1 MEGKECWEGP
11 SIDLVEQAHRLTL
24 ADFVIEVCARH
35 GDREAL
41 VFDDPLRGHA
51 TVRWTYSDLERQSR
65 AVAAALIR
73 RGVGLGTRVALV
85 LGNRPE
91 MVAAIFGIALAGGV
105 AVPVSTFASP
115 PELKDILVRSAAAG
129 VMTQSKLLDR
139 DLAAEISR
147 LACSEEVPFLG
158 WCHLVDEPG
167 WPGEPAAGEARR
179 TERRRHAVSPGDPG
193 LILFSSGTTSE
204 PKGMVHVHR
213 APTLQFWLL
222 ADVFRRQA
230 GSRVWAPLPLFW
242 TAGLTTALGPTL
254 AGGGCFVLQETFDAG
269 KALSLLQRERV
280 TEPYTLP
287 HQAAALAEHD
297 SWAATD
303 LSALREVYG
312 KSVFTRHPSVAGDT
326 TWTMPVGYG
335 MSETCGTIVSHR
347 WDNSRQ
353 EMKASTGRLLPGSRL
368 KVVDPDTG
376 ALLGADADGELA
388 VAGPTVIDRYVGKT
402 REESLDPDGFLRTGD
417 VGYVDA
423 DGAVHWTG
431 RRTEMIKTGGA
442 NVSPAELEFALRA
455 CPDVR
460 RAKVVGLPDG
470 RLGEVVVLCVEP
482 SAAACPTERSLKDF
496 LAARLASYKVPRHVL
511 FFAPGEMPS
520 TSGDA
525 KIRDSELIALAA
537 ARLGKLRLAPP
548 CVRYVTEARSRPS
561 AKNAT
566 APPRSPRS
574 RTGRAAPKGAF
585 QNPPPAGTWPTPT

>member
-1 MEGKECWEGP
+1 LTTWQGP
-11 SIDLVEQAHRLTL
+11 SIDSVRQAHQLTL
-24 ADFVIEVCARH
+24 GDFLIEVCARH
-35 GDREAL
+35 ADREAL
-41 VFDDPLRGHA
+41 VFNDPLRDEV
-51 TVRWTYSDLERQSR
+51 TIRWTYRDLERHSR

-91 MVAAIFGIALAGGV
+91 MVATLFGIALAGGV

-115 PELKDILVRSAAAG
+115 PELSDILRRSAVAG
-129 VMTQSKLLDR
+129 VVTQSQLLGR

-147 LACSEEVPFLG
+147 LVGSGEVPFLG
-158 WCHLVDEPG
+158 WCHLVDEQG
-167 WPGEPAAGEARR
+167 WPGEATASEAQR
-179 TERRRHAVSPGDPG
+179 TERRRRIVSPGDPG

-213 APTLQFWLL
+213 APVLQFWLL

-230 GSRVWAPLPLFW
+230 DSRVWAPLPLFW

-269 KALSLLQRERV
+269 QALILLQRERV

-312 KSVFTRHPSVAGDT
+312 KSVFTRHPSVTGDT

-353 EMKASTGRLLPGSRL
+353 EMKASTGRVLPGSRL
-368 KVVDPDTG
+368 RIVDPDTG
-376 ALLGADADGELA
+376 ALLGTDSDGELA

-402 REESLDPDGFLRTGD
+402 REETLDPDGFLRTGD
-417 VGYVDA
+417 MGYVDA

-431 RRTEMIKTGGA
+431 RRTEMIKTAGA

-460 RAKVVGLPDG
+460 RAKVVGLPDD

-482 SAAACPTERSLKDF
+482 TVTACPTEQSLKDF
-496 LAARLASYKVPRHVL
+496 LAACVASYKVPRHVV

-520 TSGDA
+520 TGGDA
-525 KIRDSELIALAA
+525 KIRDADLIAAAA
-537 ARLGKLRLAPP
+537 ARLGRAG
-548 CVRYVTEARSRPS
+548 
-561 AKNAT
+561 
-566 APPRSPRS
+566 
-574 RTGRAAPKGAF
+574 GRDAC
-585 QNPPPAGTWPTPT
+585 